1 MLAQLDNQVLAAG
14 CLEESPLGSFGIM
27 VWSSIKP
34 SNSVTWL
41 RSIISAS
48 AGMRIDDL
56 IQPIGSRWIKMIWFV
71 STIPLITP
79 KKLPALMAYTVDC
92 PCTEVD
98 HKQNP
103 RANRIIFL
111 IMRIALN
118 ESRY

>member
-1 MLAQLDNQVLAAG
+1 MLVQLDNQVLPAV
-14 CLEESPLGSFGIM
+14 CLEESSLGSFGIV

-34 SNSVTWL
+34 SNNVAWP

-48 AGMRIDDL
+48 ARLRIDDL

-71 STIPLITP
+71 GTIQLITST
-79 KKLPALMAYTVDC
+79 KLPALIAYNADC

-111 IMRIALN
+111 IMRIA
-118 ESRY
+118 